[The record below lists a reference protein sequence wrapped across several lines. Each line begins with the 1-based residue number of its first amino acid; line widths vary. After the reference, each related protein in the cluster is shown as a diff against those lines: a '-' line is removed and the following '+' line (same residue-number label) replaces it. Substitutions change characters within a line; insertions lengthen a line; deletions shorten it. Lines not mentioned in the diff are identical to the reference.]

1 MRIHASM
8 GSISLNANEL
18 SAIDT
23 TAPPKMSVYCSAVR
37 IPSPIPVCPMMNENS
52 PICARLSP
60 LITVSVPCN
69 PAESTTPSTMLM
81 SHLPT
86 MMSAT
91 SAISSPTCEA
101 RVTGL
106 TIMPTEAKKMM
117 EKRSLKGMASAATR
131 CESLDP
137 LTTTPARKAP
147 SATERSNSSEA
158 AMAVPSA
165 ITTTANWKSSLG
177 QKRAILPSTHGSTR
191 DPTTSISSTNATVLS
206 SASARPAA
214 SSAPEVS
221 PGPKTT
227 GSTTKITTVA
237 RSSTMSH
244 PVATRPPWLW
254 YRPASVRF
262 LMRTTVDAMLT
273 ERPSM
278 MPASGVHP
286 NACASA

>member
-1 MRIHASM
+1 
-8 GSISLNANEL
+8 
-18 SAIDT
+18 
-23 TAPPKMSVYCSAVR
+23 
-37 IPSPIPVCPMMNENS
+37 
-52 PICARLSP
+52 
-60 LITVSVPCN
+60 
-69 PAESTTPSTMLM
+69 
-81 SHLPT
+81 
-86 MMSAT
+86 
-91 SAISSPTCEA
+91 
-101 RVTGL
+101 
-106 TIMPTEAKKMM
+106 
-117 EKRSLKGMASAATR
+117 
-131 CESLDP
+131 
-137 LTTTPARKAP
+137 
-147 SATERSNSSEA
+147 
-158 AMAVPSA
+158 MAVPSA

-191 DPTTSISSTNATVLS
+191 EPTTSISSTNATVLS

-286 NACASA
+286 NACASAYPATVPTAICKIAPGTAMPLTSKRSLSEKCRPVLNIMNMTPTSDSWFMASESPMKPGVNGLTTSPPTR